1 MAKALWHVR
10 MVMHNG
16 MNKFIACKRMNSE
29 GPMNL
34 DNVEF
39 AGNATYT
46 IEAAQTLADYLNSQE
61 EQKAV

>member
-1 MAKALWHVR
+1 

-16 MNKFIACKRMNSE
+16 TNKFIACKRMNSE
-29 GPMNL
+29 GPMDL